1 MPVQSFHF
9 SRCILGIIYLF
20 SALSL
25 PALQAAA
32 EEAATAAASARRV
45 ETNCREIVKNQMYL
59 KLFMLFS
66 PAVASSCAI
75 LHAGE
80 GVVSGS

>member
-25 PALQAAA
+25 PALQAA
-32 EEAATAAASARRV
+32 EAASARRV

-66 PAVASSCAI
+66 PAVAGSCVI

>member
-25 PALQAAA
+25 PALQAAQA
-32 EEAATAAASARRV
+32 AAASARRV